1 MDRYSHKAP
10 MEQRSFQA
18 ELTTFCS
25 GGIFSAGDLW
35 LSLLSPRLPLKRH
48 ARRICDEY
56 ATLAGD
62 PEDGPDVRRIR
73 VGGYNGKNQYVKEM
87 RDFLRRWLSGDL
99 VAALVHGSLATGE
112 ETSYS
117 DFDALA
123 ILKDEVMRDPRR
135 LAAAA
140 RRLGAA
146 QGIMFRLDPLQHH
159 GWFVIS
165 ESQLLAYPEP
175 YLPVSV
181 LEAAKALFP
190 GSEVELAIRPLD
202 SAADSRR
209 DFLLFGR
216 RLLRKLETVRR
227 PGNLFELKSTLSA
240 FMLLPSLYVH
250 ARDGRGVFKKYSFST
265 AKPDFSPEEWAV
277 MDEVSKIRADWQYHI
292 SPAKKWLLAKPHPVC
307 RYFATNRGP
316 RAPRRLKV
324 FLNDEFY
331 QRLAYLVEAMMAKVE
346 PASR

>member
-1 MDRYSHKAP
+1 

-18 ELTTFCS
+18 ELTTYCS

-35 LSLLSPRLPLKRH
+35 LSLLSPRLPLRRH
-48 ARRICDEY
+48 ARRICEEH
-56 ATLAGD
+56 AALSGGVG
-62 PEDGPDVRRIR
+62 DGPDVRRIR
-73 VGGYNGKNQYVKEM
+73 VGGYNGKNQRVEEM
-87 RDFLRRWLSGDL
+87 RDFLKRWLSEDL

-112 ETSYS
+112 ETAYS

-135 LAAAA
+135 LVAAA

-175 YLPVSV
+175 YLPVDV
-181 LEAAKALFP
+181 LGAAKALFP
-190 GSEVELAIRPLD
+190 GSEVELVIRPLD

-209 DFLLFGR
+209 DLLLFGR
-216 RLLRKLETVRR
+216 RLLRKLETCRR

-240 FMLLPSLYVH
+240 SMLLPSLYIH
-250 ARDGRGVFKKYSFST
+250 ARDGRGIFKKYSFSA
-265 AKPDFSPEEWAV
+265 AKPDFSTEEWAV
-277 MDEVSKIRADWQYHI
+277 MDEISRMREDWHYHI
-292 SPAKKWLLAKPHPVC
+292 SPAKKWLLTKPHPVC
-307 RYFATNRGP
+307 RYFATSTGP
-316 RAPRRLKV
+316 RVPRRLKV
-324 FLNDEFY
+324 SLNDDFF
-331 QRLAYLVEAMMAKVE
+331 QRLARFVETMMAKVE
-346 PASR
+346 PTSS